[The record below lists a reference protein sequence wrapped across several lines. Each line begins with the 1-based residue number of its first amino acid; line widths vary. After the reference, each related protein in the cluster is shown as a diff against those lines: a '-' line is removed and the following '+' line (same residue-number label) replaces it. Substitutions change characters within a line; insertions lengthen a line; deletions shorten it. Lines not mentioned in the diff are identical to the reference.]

1 MTSWTQL
8 KDQRKLKM
16 DNIDKRVFDYIP
28 KEDNMPWP
36 KDRKMGAMA
45 PAPLPRREPDPRF
58 PEYRKLEPA
67 PEPYRTLELAPE
79 KLSRVRGYKGP
90 LTESVPFRGGRQ
102 EDEND
107 LFIRFLDNIHRA
119 GEPRAAKTLWDL
131 YRRLSHPA
139 VQEKSLL
146 GKQTPHRI
154 TPATRY

>member
-1 MTSWTQL
+1 
-8 KDQRKLKM
+8 M

-36 KDRKMGAMA
+36 KDKKMGAMA
-45 PAPLPRREPDPRF
+45 PAPLPRREPEKTTDPGF
-58 PEYRKLEPA
+58 PEYSGLEPA

-79 KLSRVRGYKGP
+79 KLSRIRGRYELLEP
-90 LTESVPFRGGRQ
+90 APSVPFRGGRQ
-102 EDEND
+102 EDENN
-107 LFIRFLDNIHRA
+107 LFIQLLDNIRRA

-139 VQEKSLL
+139 MQEKSLL